1 MSSLIFFFLEN
12 TGNLLRIE
20 SLGDELVV
28 FLIVGFCLFRE
39 EFDFSVLFLSV
50 SDAQHFIEV
59 KLYYYDR

>member
-12 TGNLLRIE
+12 AGNLLRIE

-39 EFDFSVLFLSV
+39 EFDFSVLFLPV